1 MLAIGG
7 LLRRLDECRRTATN
21 STVFVDKWKDVVG
34 ADFGSQWIEWRATII
49 VQELDQ
55 ALLGTRSVE
64 KSAEAA
70 CAAIDQVLGAIEK
83 P

>member
-1 MLAIGG
+1 MNAEGQPP
-7 LLRRLDECRRTATN
+7 
-21 STVFVDKWKDVVG
+21 SSKVFVDEWEDVVG
-34 ADFGSQWIEWRATII
+34 ADFGSQWIEWRATIM

-64 KSAEAA
+64 ESAAAA
-70 CAAIDQVLGAIEK
+70 CTAIDQVLGAIEK